1 MSDFFQIAVLFIAIL
16 LFSILAFKRISAVIL
31 GPLLAIFIILSTRMP
46 IFQTMLEN
54 YMKTAADYVQKYFL
68 IFFLGALFGVIYQH
82 THAAEAIANKLI
94 KIIKGK
100 YTASLIMFITG
111 ILTFGG
117 ISGFVVF
124 FAIYPIAVQLFR
136 ESKLTRRLM
145 PAAISAGTWTWSMN
159 APASPSIQNVIP
171 MRSLGTTALAST
183 VPGFAAMIA
192 QIVLIVI
199 WLEYRSKSMTSR
211 GLLFDDPS
219 LKPLEEA
226 GKVYED
232 SELPSA
238 GLAIIPPIVILI
250 LFNVVKLPLE
260 AAVLGGCI
268 LAILFFYKRISN
280 GVDGWIDVLNK
291 GAQNSVTAI
300 LNTAL
305 VVGFAGVAS
314 KTTGFGLLIDKLK
327 RIKMSPAW
335 FVAITV
341 AISAGAAGSA
351 SGGLGVAFAAL
362 GDVYKTLNISPE
374 SIHRIAA
381 IAAGTL
387 DSLPHQGAQ
396 ITLLGICSLTHKEG
410 YLDIG
415 VTQIL
420 IPAIALICVCIPLIQ
435 LGL

>member
-1 MSDFFQIAVLFIAIL
+1 
-16 LFSILAFKRISAVIL
+16 
-31 GPLLAIFIILSTRMP
+31 
-46 IFQTMLEN
+46 
-54 YMKTAADYVQKYFL
+54 
-68 IFFLGALFGVIYQH
+68 
-82 THAAEAIANKLI
+82 
-94 KIIKGK
+94 
-100 YTASLIMFITG
+100 
-111 ILTFGG
+111 
-117 ISGFVVF
+117 
-124 FAIYPIAVQLFR
+124 
-136 ESKLTRRLM
+136 M

-226 GKVYED
+226 GRVYED

-268 LAILFFYKRISN
+268 LAILFFYNRISH

>member
-94 KIIKGK
+94 KITKGK

-305 VVGFAGVAS
+305 VV
-314 KTTGFGLLIDKLK
+314 
-327 RIKMSPAW
+327 
-335 FVAITV
+335 
-341 AISAGAAGSA
+341 
-351 SGGLGVAFAAL
+351 
-362 GDVYKTLNISPE
+362 
-374 SIHRIAA
+374 
-381 IAAGTL
+381 
-387 DSLPHQGAQ
+387 
-396 ITLLGICSLTHKEG
+396 
-410 YLDIG
+410 
-415 VTQIL
+415 
-420 IPAIALICVCIPLIQ
+420 
-435 LGL
+435 

>member
-1 MSDFFQIAVLFIAIL
+1 MY
-16 LFSILAFKRISAVIL
+16 FS
-31 GPLLAIFIILSTRMP
+31 
-46 IFQTMLEN
+46 N
-54 YMKTAADYVQKYFL
+54 
-68 IFFLGALFGVIYQH
+68 
-82 THAAEAIANKLI
+82 
-94 KIIKGK
+94 
-100 YTASLIMFITG
+100 
-111 ILTFGG
+111 
-117 ISGFVVF
+117 
-124 FAIYPIAVQLFR
+124 
-136 ESKLTRRLM
+136 
-145 PAAISAGTWTWSMN
+145 
-159 APASPSIQNVIP
+159 
-171 MRSLGTTALAST
+171 
-183 VPGFAAMIA
+183 
-192 QIVLIVI
+192 
-199 WLEYRSKSMTSR
+199 
-211 GLLFDDPS
+211 
-219 LKPLEEA
+219 
-226 GKVYED
+226 
-232 SELPSA
+232 
-238 GLAIIPPIVILI
+238 
-250 LFNVVKLPLE
+250 
-260 AAVLGGCI
+260 
-268 LAILFFYKRISN
+268 LFFYKRISN

-351 SGGLGVAFAAL
+351 SGGLGVTFAAL